1 MYNESQA
8 LNKIYQRIK
17 ALYLDYANQTSS
29 DELISAMYR
38 SRASAY
44 KIAMDTIMDEIEI
57 INTRPEPVL
66 PRMHAGDFEEGY
78 SDRSDDAQEEAYAD
92 FRRQGGFR
100 NV

>member
-1 MYNESQA
+1 VYNESQA
-8 LNKIYQRIK
+8 LNKIYQRIR
-17 ALYLDYANQTSS
+17 ALYLDNVNRTSC
-29 DELISAMYR
+29 DELITAMYLA
-38 SRASAY
+38 RAGAY

-78 SDRSDDAQEEAYAD
+78 SDQRDDAQEDAYAD
-92 FRRQGGFR
+92 LRQEGGFR